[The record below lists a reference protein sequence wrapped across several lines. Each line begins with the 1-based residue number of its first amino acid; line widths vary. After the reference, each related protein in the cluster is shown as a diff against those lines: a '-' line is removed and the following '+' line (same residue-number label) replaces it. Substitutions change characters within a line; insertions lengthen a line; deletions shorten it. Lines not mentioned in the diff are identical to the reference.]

1 MAAHNIDM
9 FEEGNSSSHTE
20 TTNSNTPPFMGL
32 ADCGRLSAS
41 FLVDFSGDC
50 YGCRLEI
57 VLSDVIQVEDESHC
71 ELEEILT
78 DRNRINSQKKLDP
91 CESRCLCLK
100 FSHEIAPVVFTGECI
115 FADGTKLE
123 LVDAVTGQQVRHGAL
138 ASSAQVEIFVLDDE
152 NWTIEELN
160 NHIMVQTRGGTSRRN
175 QNPYLRLE
183 GGVVSVNE
191 IKFKHT
197 PKHMKKLNVVKLG
210 ARVVDQPEVI
220 EAVTGPFTVKDKRS
234 KSKKRYPPSPTHD
247 VWRLEHIYN
256 NGAFHKRLTENGIK
270 TVEDFLIELQNN
282 PQRLRHANLL
292 IVFLQVSALRQSLAK
307 ACLKIIGKKLQRM
320 LRLAILM
327 EESTCTIIWRRNK
340 NLRWLFDAAGQVMWL
355 DSGCGLLHFNM
366 LRDTQKAYAQK
377 LVEIA
382 FANWETVE
390 KSDNEISINVSPS
403 PRIGGMSRCHLG
415 NLVTV
420 DECQSL
426 EFQNPS
432 GTNRWIDSAEFSTS
446 YAIANRQSVSV
457 AITSPGHSGLGN
469 WEYLNS
475 PNNITSAISEPG
487 DSEEYMQYLSSIAIQ
502 FDDFSYRELGQT
514 NNSAA
519 ETSATQFHGLQHGET
534 MDLSHN
540 EFMVSENVHTFI
552 NEDGTNTL
560 QRQMNNVSL
569 VPEASLCKDEYKKSW
584 IKISSILKCLVSMND
599 ILMPN
604 SEDLGTHKSNSEDEL
619 LFSSP
624 TMKKML
630 EVMVI
635 QTFNRVLKPTLE
647 KLIRNVVKHE
657 LELAE
662 KKFLFTKGNPEK
674 DIQAPKPKILK
685 LMFRSEVSVPVLT
698 GKEIKGE
705 GGNAIELVLVDDNT
719 GKIVESGPEASA
731 KVEIV
736 VLRGEFGD
744 DDGGNWTVD
753 EFDSN
758 VLRER
763 EGKKPLLAETVHV
776 RLNKGIGSVDK
787 IKFSHS
793 KFYMKMG
800 MFRLGARIV
809 DTFNSIQVKEAR
821 TESFTVK
828 DGRQQYHEKHD
839 PPSLSDGVHRLKN
852 IGRCSMK
859 RLWNEN
865 VHTVEDFLIL
875 LLKDRERLKCV
886 LNLKPKMLE
895 ETISHAQRCITNER
909 TYSYIDLQEKEGV
922 VFNIV
927 GEANAQRLLISAC
940 ENWDHVVPVDN
951 ETFFMQYPSQI
962 LPTMN
967 SLNSPSR
974 EVPSTSNGIENF
986 RTSDGHCSTSFQHNV
1001 SSVIP
1006 ARVASAI
1013 SQNDPDSVSIS
1024 YQEFSNSPIYSPL
1037 VQHFWIDQC
1046 NYQLE
1051 DIYFV
1056 SDTHQPHDASAST
1069 VNVHNRWKMLLKIFR
1084 QSSMRRRAAAL
1095 TDIQPLK
1102 KQRVF

>member
-1 MAAHNIDM
+1 
-9 FEEGNSSSHTE
+9 
-20 TTNSNTPPFMGL
+20 
-32 ADCGRLSAS
+32 
-41 FLVDFSGDC
+41 
-50 YGCRLEI
+50 
-57 VLSDVIQVEDESHC
+57 
-71 ELEEILT
+71 
-78 DRNRINSQKKLDP
+78 
-91 CESRCLCLK
+91 
-100 FSHEIAPVVFTGECI
+100 
-115 FADGTKLE
+115 
-123 LVDAVTGQQVRHGAL
+123 
-138 ASSAQVEIFVLDDE
+138 
-152 NWTIEELN
+152 
-160 NHIMVQTRGGTSRRN
+160 
-175 QNPYLRLE
+175 
-183 GGVVSVNE
+183 
-191 IKFKHT
+191 
-197 PKHMKKLNVVKLG
+197 
-210 ARVVDQPEVI
+210 
-220 EAVTGPFTVKDKRS
+220 
-234 KSKKRYPPSPTHD
+234 
-247 VWRLEHIYN
+247 
-256 NGAFHKRLTENGIK
+256 
-270 TVEDFLIELQNN
+270 
-282 PQRLRHANLL
+282 
-292 IVFLQVSALRQSLAK
+292 
-307 ACLKIIGKKLQRM
+307 
-320 LRLAILM
+320 
-327 EESTCTIIWRRNK
+327 
-340 NLRWLFDAAGQVMWL
+340 
-355 DSGCGLLHFNM
+355 
-366 LRDTQKAYAQK
+366 
-377 LVEIA
+377 
-382 FANWETVE
+382 
-390 KSDNEISINVSPS
+390 
-403 PRIGGMSRCHLG
+403 
-415 NLVTV
+415 
-420 DECQSL
+420 
-426 EFQNPS
+426 
-432 GTNRWIDSAEFSTS
+432 
-446 YAIANRQSVSV
+446 
-457 AITSPGHSGLGN
+457 
-469 WEYLNS
+469 
-475 PNNITSAISEPG
+475 
-487 DSEEYMQYLSSIAIQ
+487 
-502 FDDFSYRELGQT
+502 
-514 NNSAA
+514 
-519 ETSATQFHGLQHGET
+519 
-534 MDLSHN
+534 
-540 EFMVSENVHTFI
+540 
-552 NEDGTNTL
+552 
-560 QRQMNNVSL
+560 
-569 VPEASLCKDEYKKSW
+569 
-584 IKISSILKCLVSMND
+584 MND
-599 ILMPN
+599 ILMSN
-604 SEDLGTHKSNSEDEL
+604 SEDLGTHKINTEDEL
-619 LFSSP
+619 FFSSP

-662 KKFLFTKGNPEK
+662 KKFIFTKGNPEK
-674 DIQAPKPKILK
+674 DIQAPKPRILK

-719 GKIVESGPEASA
+719 GEIVESGPEASA

-753 EFDSN
+753 EFNSN
-758 VLRER
+758 VVRER

-839 PPSLSDGVHRLKN
+839 PPFLSDKVYRLKN

-859 RLWNEN
+859 RLGNEN
-865 VHTVEDFLIL
+865 VHTVEHFLIL

-895 ETISHAQRCITNER
+895 ETISHARRCITNER
-909 TYSYIDLQEKEGV
+909 TYSYNDLQEKEEV

-927 GEANAQRLLISAC
+927 GEVQGLILGGQYLPMHLLSESDKANAQRLLLSAC

-967 SLNSPSR
+967 PLNSPSR

-986 RTSDGHCSTSFQHNV
+986 RTSDGHCSTSFQRNV
-1001 SSVIP
+1001 SSIIP